1 MSNDTDFN
9 ITFSCPSRHQL
20 EHVLWYLTFKKARWE
35 YWKATGKDTD
45 GLCARVGT
53 KSPAAVVSW
62 GFSIDGEIE
71 VSPSGIASVTATAW
85 ANQNL
90 RNVWISGD
98 NGEIADLRE
107 RFPCLT
113 IEGTCKD
120 EYGSTH
126 EI

>member
-9 ITFSCPSRHQL
+9 VTFSCPSRHQL
-20 EHVLWYLTFKKARWE
+20 EHVLWFLKFKKERWD
-35 YWKATGKDTD
+35 YWKATGKGTD

-62 GFSIDGEIE
+62 GFSVDGDIE
-71 VSPSGIASVTATAW
+71 ESPSGVASVTATAW
-85 ANQNL
+85 ANQNT

-98 NGEIADLRE
+98 DGEIADLRE
-107 RFPCLT
+107 RFPFLT
-113 IEGTCKD
+113 VEGTCKD

>member
-1 MSNDTDFN
+1 MSNDTSFN
-9 ITFSCPSRHQL
+9 LTLSCPSRHQL
-20 EHVLWYLTFKKARWE
+20 ESVLWYLQFKKARWD
-35 YWKATGKDTD
+35 YWQATGKDTD

-62 GFSIDGEIE
+62 GFSVEGDIDE
-71 VSPSGIASVTATAW
+71 SPSGVASLTATAW

-90 RNVWISGD
+90 RNMWISGD
-98 NGEIADLRE
+98 NGEIADLRA

>member
-1 MSNDTDFN
+1 MSNDTNFN
-9 ITFSCPSRHQL
+9 LTFTCPSRQQL
-20 EHVLWYLTFKKARWE
+20 EHVLWYLNFKKERWD
-35 YWKATGKDTD
+35 YWQASGKDTD
-45 GLCARVGT
+45 WLCARVGT
-53 KSPAAVVSW
+53 KAPAAVVSW
-62 GFSIDGEIE
+62 GFSIYGEIDE
-71 VSPSGIASVTATAW
+71 SPSGVASVTATAW

-113 IEGTCKD
+113 VGGTCKD
-120 EYGSTH
+120 EYGSTR

>member
-1 MSNDTDFN
+1 MSNDTN
-9 ITFSCPSRHQL
+9 YNLTFSCPSRQQL
-20 EHVLWYLTFKKARWE
+20 EHVLWYLNFKKARWD
-35 YWKATGKDTD
+35 YWHASGKDTD

-62 GFSIDGEIE
+62 GFSIEGDIE
-71 VSPSGIASVTATAW
+71 ESPSGAASVTATAW

-90 RNVWISGD
+90 GNVWISGGD
-98 NGEIADLRE
+98 GEVADLRE

-126 EI
+126 EV

>member
-1 MSNDTDFN
+1 MSNDTNFN
-9 ITFSCPSRHQL
+9 ITFSCPSREQL
-20 EHVLWYLTFKKARWE
+20 EHVLWYLNFKKARWD
-35 YWKATGKDTD
+35 YWQASSKDTD

-71 VSPSGIASVTATAW
+71 VSPSGVASVTATAW
-85 ANQNL
+85 ANQNS

-107 RFPCLT
+107 RFSCLT